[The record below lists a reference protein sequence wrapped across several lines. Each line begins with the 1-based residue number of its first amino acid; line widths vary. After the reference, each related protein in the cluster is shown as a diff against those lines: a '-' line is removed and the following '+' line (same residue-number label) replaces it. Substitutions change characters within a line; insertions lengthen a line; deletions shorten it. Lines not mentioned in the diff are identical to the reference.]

1 MIRRIVDDLDQ
12 REAEEEVRPPPRN
25 SEDEPKKRGRRPANA
40 FGMEKKQPE
49 EWELRGCE
57 TITDP
62 EEKERY
68 KKELEK
74 KERQREYYKKWYEKK
89 KAEKEGKKGKKEAK
103 KPAAK
108 KQEKLTLQDLTAEMV
123 EEEIVT
129 PAEESNSDAL
139 ERLQKLRE
147 GFGACGTVPAITEE
161 PVRDLEEEYGEQ
173 TKQESVAEEAESVIE
188 EAETVIEEAE
198 DEMPVKTMDA
208 TGVAYAEPVELDASA
223 TAEEEIPEEER
234 KLTAEMLL
242 QANTM
247 KSATTFPGNETYTS
261 LKSLS
266 GIFNNDTYMLPM
278 KLELTPSQAE
288 SLMVFIE
295 DHLIRDIRED
305 PEIDCMD
312 WLADMCEIWRELK
325 QWNTMRFSD

>member
-12 REAEEEVRPPPRN
+12 REAEEEFLPPPRN
-25 SEDEPKKRGRRPANA
+25 SEEEPKKRGRRPANA

-89 KAEKEGKKGKKEAK
+89 KAEKEGKKEKKEAK

-161 PVRDLEEEYGEQ
+161 PVRDLEEEYEEQ
-173 TKQESVAEEAESVIE
+173 AKEESVDEEAES
-188 EAETVIEEAE
+188 VIEEAE

-208 TGVAYAEPVELDASA
+208 TGVAYAETVELDASA

-234 KLTAEMLL
+234 TLTAEMLL

-247 KSATTFPGNETYTS
+247 KSATTFPGNEAYTS
-261 LKSLS
+261 LKSLN

-278 KLELTPSQAE
+278 KLELSPSQAE

>member
-12 REAEEEVRPPPRN
+12 RETEEEFLPPPRD
-25 SEDEPKKRGRRPANA
+25 SGEEPKKRGRWPANA

-57 TITDP
+57 TIDDP

-89 KAEKEGKKGKKEAK
+89 KAEKEGKKEKKEAK

-108 KQEKLTLQDLTAEMV
+108 KQEKLTLQDLTAEMIA
-123 EEEIVT
+123 EEET
-129 PAEESNSDAL
+129 
-139 ERLQKLRE
+139 
-147 GFGACGTVPAITEE
+147 
-161 PVRDLEEEYGEQ
+161 
-173 TKQESVAEEAESVIE
+173 VIE

-198 DEMPVKTMDA
+198 AVIEEAEDEMAVETMDA
-208 TGVAYAEPVELDASA
+208 TGVAYAGTVELDASA
-223 TAEEEIPEEER
+223 TAEEETPEEER
-234 KLTAEMLL
+234 TLTAEMLL
-242 QANTM
+242 RANEV
-247 KSATTFPGNETYTS
+247 KSATTFPGNEAYTS
-261 LKSLS
+261 LKLLN

-288 SLMVFIE
+288 NLMVFIE

-312 WLADMCEIWRELK
+312 WLADMCEIWRELDRWLGMK
-325 QWNTMRFSD
+325 WSD

>member
-12 REAEEEVRPPPRN
+12 RETEEEFLPPPRD
-25 SEDEPKKRGRRPANA
+25 SGEEPKKRGRRPANA

-57 TITDP
+57 TIDDP

-89 KAEKEGKKGKKEAK
+89 KAEKEGKKEKKEAK

-161 PVRDLEEEYGEQ
+161 PVRDLEEEYEEQ
-173 TKQESVAEEAESVIE
+173 AKEESVD
-188 EAETVIEEAE
+188 EEAE

-223 TAEEEIPEEER
+223 KAEEEIPEEER

-288 SLMVFIE
+288 SLRDFIK
-295 DHLIRDIRED
+295 DHLMKDVRED

-312 WLADMCEIWRELK
+312 WLADMCEIWRELDK
-325 QWNTMRFSD
+325 WLGMKWSD